1 MTFSCSLKP
10 ASAAPGQH
18 KVSGAWGSVQEAS
31 ALHALLGLLG
41 PGGPA
46 MEEAGLFWLEPA
58 PLEAA
63 YGLPP
68 GSLPPM
74 GASPDA
80 LLRHG
85 ALPPALH
92 GAAPGLR
99 PSPHAPVVGAPAGA
113 AGPPGRETLQGF
125 ATGAGVGIA
134 AGACS
139 GERGQAAGAARV
151 WGPGVGFGP
160 AACEG
165 AGGDA
170 AGCGEGLRLPGGAA
184 GVEPVEVKSTCPFQQ
199 RVRRSRKGHQTRVY
213 AVADRGPMQ
222 HVRASALCGG
232 LRSVHRSSAGRVRSR
247 LTDACVVACVRI
259 VLEHRSASSL
269 KQGCACIGARAVR
282 AAAAAG
288 VPGDRRPQ
296 RAALQP
302 LRNQGLALYC

>member
-1 MTFSCSLKP
+1 M
-10 ASAAPGQH
+10 
-18 KVSGAWGSVQEAS
+18 SGAWGSVQEAS

-80 LLRHG
+80 LLHHE
-85 ALPPALH
+85 ALPPAPH
-92 GAAPGLR
+92 DVAPGLR
-99 PSPHAPVVGAPAGA
+99 PSPPAAAVGTAASA
-113 AGPPGRETLQGF
+113 AGPPGRETLQGL
-125 ATGAGVGIA
+125 A
-134 AGACS
+134 AGA
-139 GERGQAAGAARV
+139 GAGFAVVARGQAAGAVRV

-160 AACEG
+160 GAREG
-165 AGGDA
+165 AGGGA
-170 AGCGEGLRLPGGAA
+170 AGCGAGLWLPGGAA

-222 HVRASALCGG
+222 HVRAAAWNEEEPV
-232 LRSVHRSSAGRVRSR
+232 VHRKTLRLVKSMLMHLWWQCCVHCSAAQSR
-247 LTDACVVACVRI
+247 LLAKMVWI
-259 VLEHRSASSL
+259 VEGQEA
-269 KQGCACIGARAVR
+269 
-282 AAAAAG
+282 
-288 VPGDRRPQ
+288 
-296 RAALQP
+296 
-302 LRNQGLALYC
+302 

>member
-1 MTFSCSLKP
+1 MCEPALFQKMLCLQNYVCKTHGKP
-10 ASAAPGQH
+10 DFKHNGRFQPDVSPLPAFASVQVPAPGQH

-41 PGGPA
+41 PDGPA

-80 LLRHG
+80 LLRHE

-92 GAAPGLR
+92 GAAPGLDR
-99 PSPHAPVVGAPAGA
+99 SPAAPAIGTA
-113 AGPPGRETLQGF
+113 DAPGRETLQGL
-125 ATGAGVGIA
+125 A
-134 AGACS
+134 AGAGAGC
-139 GERGQAAGAARV
+139 AAGAARV

-160 AACEG
+160 AACKG
-165 AGGDA
+165 ADGGA
-170 AGCGEGLRLPGGAA
+170 AGWGEGLRLPGGAA

-222 HVRASALCGG
+222 HVRAAAYNDSQFAFTQQRCLIC
-232 LRSVHRSSAGRVRSR
+232 
-247 LTDACVVACVRI
+247 
-259 VLEHRSASSL
+259 LE
-269 KQGCACIGARAVR
+269 V
-282 AAAAAG
+282 
-288 VPGDRRPQ
+288 
-296 RAALQP
+296 
-302 LRNQGLALYC
+302 